1 MLVDTNELPRERRTW
16 MGKLYALDAAIYRS
30 SPVLFFILRRIC
42 IRVQD
47 NAVSHVFGQ
56 RAVNDSSHPHR
67 PRTNVGRHEPFV
79 LESTLVASLTDQY
92 VL

>member
-1 MLVDTNELPRERRTW
+1 MLVDTNELPRERGTW

-30 SPVLFFILRRIC
+30 SPVLLFGLGPIG

-47 NAVSHVFGQ
+47 NTVSHVIGQ

-67 PRTNVGRHEPFV
+67 PPGVSTNVGRHEPFV
-79 LESTLVASLTDQY
+79 LEGTFELL
-92 VL
+92 L